1 MTVIEQQHAVTSVER
16 LREIIS
22 QPKPDSAVIRKQLD
36 TLDAHCRT
44 FIAKAPFLLLS
55 TAGAS
60 GRCDVSPRG
69 DGPGFVLVL
78 DDKTLVI
85 PDRPGNRRLDSFQNI
100 LENPHAGLIFMVPN
114 VDETLRVNGRAWLSD
129 DPDLLAQM
137 AMGGKTPSLGIVI
150 ETQEIYFHCAR
161 AFKRA
166 RLWEPDTW
174 IDRSELPTLGQIL
187 HDQLNPD
194 DTTVA
199 DYDCWLDESNKKL
212 Y

>member
-1 MTVIEQQHAVTSVER
+1 MTVTTKYQAVTSVER

-22 QPKPDSAVIRKQLD
+22 LPKADSAVVRKQLD
-36 TLDAHCRT
+36 TLDAHCRA

-114 VDETLRVNGRAWLSD
+114 VDETLRVNGRAWLTED
-129 DPDLLAQM
+129 LDLLAQM
-137 AMGGKTPSLGIVI
+137 TMSGKAPSLGIVV
-150 ETQEIYFHCAR
+150 EVEEIFFHCAR

-166 RLWEPDTW
+166 RLWEPATW

-187 HDQLNPD
+187 HDQLKPD
-194 DTTVA
+194 DVTAA
-199 DYDCWLDESNKKL
+199 DYDCSLEESNKRL